1 MARPSPCVRAGRPTT
16 SEKGM
21 APSSQAGNFRNALAD
36 VGCIVGH
43 PSIQPLRNPPLGDG
57 TAGHPMVYFR
67 GRLLQGSCSF
77 FPWTLCPGCM
87 AHWYRG
93 YKQPARTTA
102 AVGTGCACLPATRPL
117 SPCPNPH
124 SLWKCFGAHKG
135 QQGLGAIAV
144 ELCCLFD
151 LISRAPLRFVY
162 GKACTSEHKLI
173 PKLIQHLK
181 KGDLLLLD
189 TGFYYCATFIKIL
202 RRHAH
207 FIIPAK
213 TTLRPQVLQTLGPG
227 DYLCQ
232 IKDSNNKTPLTV
244 RVVFVYRNG
253 FRRRRLVTS
262 LLDPL
267 LFPASELAHL
277 YHLRWD
283 IETFY
288 REFKHTLRATSWHCQ
303 TPTSFH
309 QELLMHMIALCL
321 IRIAMLEASRSA
333 NVSVGQLS
341 FARALTETRLF
352 FNLLLSTAGAA
363 SVAFCLGHTRAR
375 LCTTPCAVQAGP
387 PIPPKPAAV
396 SKKEPGIGS
405 APPWT

>member
-1 MARPSPCVRAGRPTT
+1 LHG
-16 SEKGM
+16 
-21 APSSQAGNFRNALAD
+21 AL
-36 VGCIVGH
+36 V
-43 PSIQPLRNPPLGDG
+43 SRLQ
-57 TAGHPMVYFR
+57 TASKDIRSRWHGL
-67 GRLLQGSCSF
+67 RLLAADKT
-77 FPWTLCPGCM
+77 TL
-87 AHWYRG
+87 A
-93 YKQPARTTA
+93 
-102 AVGTGCACLPATRPL
+102 LPE
-117 SPCPNPH
+117 SP

-151 LISRAPLRFVY
+151 LVSRAPLRFVY

-189 TGFYYCATFIKIL
+189 AGFYYCATFIKIL
-202 RRHAH
+202 LRHAH

-213 TTLRPQVLQTLGPG
+213 TTLRPQVLWPLGPG

-232 IKDSNNKTPLTV
+232 IKDSHNQTPLIV

-262 LLDPL
+262 LLDPI

-352 FNLLLSTAGAA
+352 FKLLLSPADPLLWP
-363 SVAFCLGHTRAR
+363 SVWAIFVQGCAR
-375 LCTTPCAVQAGP
+375 HRVQF
-387 PIPPKPAAV
+387 KPDRQFPRNRQQYRRKSRGLDRRRPGRKRKATSFLPLQTQTLNKPETLKN
-396 SKKEPGIGS
+396 SKGTLFLLS
-405 APPWT
+405 